1 MDEVTM
7 IWECPDCERQDD
19 VTLECVYVEGTSH
32 PDDAY
37 GTGDLCGRRAT
48 ATSSS
53 FDVRHARM
61 RRPSEP
67 VSGGTTQQMLQ
78 NHARGSSRGITDG

>member
-37 GTGDLCGRRAT
+37 GTGRFMWSTRHRYVVKFRCAPCEDAAAERA
-48 ATSSS
+48 
-53 FDVRHARM
+53 
-61 RRPSEP
+61 
-67 VSGGTTQQMLQ
+67 G
-78 NHARGSSRGITDG
+78 